1 MVFKER
7 TFFGETPHDERIET
21 PASGSAVLEAR
32 VADCLAALPDID
44 ASEVTV
50 VADGGRIVLGGFMG
64 TAEEIE
70 RAMAATLTI
79 TGVEAVSSAI
89 STR

>member
-7 TFFGETPHDERIET
+7 TFYGETPDDERIAT
-21 PASGSAVLEAR
+21 PVSPAAVLEAR

-64 TAEEIE
+64 STEEIE
-70 RAMAATLTI
+70 RAMAAALTVA
-79 TGVEAVSSAI
+79 GVEAVSSMV